1 MLLIH
6 LLGHLSLTAASQW
19 FLQPTT
25 NIVKNG
31 SEETRVHCSTKSK
44 ANQVTWF
51 FQPADDFN
59 WITVKAFPSQDYVTI
74 YDKYTRY
81 SVNEGITSVDN
92 QMVYAYDLVI
102 SPVAWEDRGRWKCEV
117 DLGSMNGLK
126 TSAIGDLE
134 IEMPLTSVDLETTD
148 FSGSILVDK
157 DDDVQIKC
165 STSATYPAP
174 NGIEILIGSA
184 KLSNIQIQEQRSG
197 SLTKLTAIG
206 KLNNVPVDYQN
217 QRVTCSSS
225 WTGTMDTAEFKDIAS
240 LTVFHAPE
248 SLSISASTV
257 KYGQLLVATC
267 NERIKGNPTP
277 TFEWRLDGRFMGNG
291 KTLEAKVSEKDDR
304 KVLECSALHQPLK
317 GATQRVKT
325 TSQIRVQYPPAAD
338 SLRAQQRNSGDLVE
352 VTCQSGTSFPAVDLE
367 ILLSSELAEA
377 VVLPQDQRAR
387 RGGFSTS
394 RKVTLPKTAGNHNRK
409 ITCVQSWGGG
419 VFKQSVE
426 ELVKVEHAPRDVRLV
441 LDDVIKVGENRI
453 GCTAIGGY
461 PSVLAA
467 DVSFFKGDEILK
479 SKKKAESDS
488 VFTVINLDKSDHGK
502 ELSCQLRHPDLK
514 TPLKVATSLDV
525 TFSPEELKITMN
537 KPIYKIDETMKIT
550 VDISPT
556 YPLPKVTCTKTI
568 FSGESIELNPT
579 SSIPSPAL
587 PYGFTVST
595 EFDVIASFLDHEATI
610 SCTAGTQ
617 TVEQVLSVL
626 TKPTFINDRV
636 FEVKEG
642 EEEFKINLFEVIR
655 ANPPITEATW
665 RRAEARSRSFD
676 ATNGILLLKKI
687 TKNTAGEYFIDSGKS
702 GVSGTI
708 QINVLTAPEI
718 TIDGVTEL
726 KKGDKLTLE
735 CIAEGFPTPNV
746 EWIDEFGNQIDTD
759 GILVVNEIARLS
771 EFTCKA
777 SNSHSTRS
785 VTTKV
790 TVAFPPKVSAIEPRV
805 LVLSDDNNNIVRIS
819 CEVSAEPAVKSLQ
832 FISPSGIATFGHFDG
847 EVWSRDLDHL
857 SLMNN
862 FGVWTCVGENE
873 FGKSQADINVVKA
886 GPPEKVKNLR
896 LNEHKGTSGMLTWT
910 NGFDNGY
917 EQKFRV
923 QLKSADRIEKFSTVR
938 TQVPLMNLTAQEYTA
953 TVWAVNEKGSS
964 IPVELSFNASP
975 EALTGGVYAMSY
987 GIGFVLLFA
996 LIVVAIFLYK
1006 GHRQRGLKY
1015 PTKPNRKLNLSC
1027 S

>member
-1 MLLIH
+1 MH
-6 LLGHLSLTAASQW
+6 NS
-19 FLQPTT
+19 
-25 NIVKNG
+25 
-31 SEETRVHCSTKSK
+31 
-44 ANQVTWF
+44 
-51 FQPADDFN
+51 D
-59 WITVKAFPSQDYVTI
+59 
-74 YDKYTRY
+74 
-81 SVNEGITSVDN
+81 
-92 QMVYAYDLVI
+92 
-102 SPVAWEDRGRWKCEV
+102 
-117 DLGSMNGLK
+117 
-126 TSAIGDLE
+126 
-134 IEMPLTSVDLETTD
+134 
-148 FSGSILVDK
+148 
-157 DDDVQIKC
+157 
-165 STSATYPAP
+165 
-174 NGIEILIGSA
+174 
-184 KLSNIQIQEQRSG
+184 
-197 SLTKLTAIG
+197 
-206 KLNNVPVDYQN
+206 
-217 QRVTCSSS
+217 
-225 WTGTMDTAEFKDIAS
+225 
-240 LTVFHAPE
+240 
-248 SLSISASTV
+248 
-257 KYGQLLVATC
+257 
-267 NERIKGNPTP
+267 
-277 TFEWRLDGRFMGNG
+277 
-291 KTLEAKVSEKDDR
+291 
-304 KVLECSALHQPLK
+304 
-317 GATQRVKT
+317 
-325 TSQIRVQYPPAAD
+325 PPAAD

-467 DVSFFKGDEILK
+467 DVSFFKGDKLLK
-479 SKKKAESDS
+479 SEKKAESDS

-514 TPLKVATSLDV
+514 TPLKIATSLDV

-550 VDISPT
+550 IDISPT

-759 GILVVNEIARLS
+759 GILVVNEISRLS

-819 CEVSAEPAVKSLQ
+819 CAVSAEPAVKSLQ

-896 LNEHKGTSGMLTWT
+896 LNEHKGTSGILTWT

-975 EALTGGVYAMSY
+975 EALTGSVYAMSY